1 MTDTDS
7 PAPNVTIAE
16 TTDDG
21 TRHMSI
27 NRDGTPVVG
36 VEITPDG
43 TIVVGYWI
51 NGEQWKTLLT
61 DVPKED

>member
-1 MTDTDS
+1 MPGT
-7 PAPNVTIAE
+7 PRVTFEE
-16 TTDDG
+16 TTADRTRFVTVTRDD
-21 TRHMSI
+21 
-27 NRDGTPVVG
+27 TPVIG
-36 VEITPDG
+36 LEITPDG